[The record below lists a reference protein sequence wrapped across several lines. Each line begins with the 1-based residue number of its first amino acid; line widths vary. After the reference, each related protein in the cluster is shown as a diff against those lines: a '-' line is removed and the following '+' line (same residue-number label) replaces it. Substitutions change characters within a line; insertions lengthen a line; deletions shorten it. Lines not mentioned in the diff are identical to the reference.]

1 MWIYTLTICYK
12 IFTSN
17 ITLYMGA
24 ANKSIL
30 HNIVPFIIT
39 ILLFLVVILFCR
51 IILRNFRGI
60 TAIDALQSR
69 DKLGKE
75 RLENPFHSNK
85 LNLQM

>member
-1 MWIYTLTICYK
+1 
-12 IFTSN
+12 
-17 ITLYMGA
+17 MGA

-39 ILLFLVVILFCR
+39 TLLFLVVILFCR

-69 DKLGKE
+69 DKLGK
-75 RLENPFHSNK
+75 RKIRKSFSLKQTKFTNVNIFIGIQDVIK
-85 LNLQM
+85 KI